1 MANFVNLDRICREKK
16 TKSAT
21 FYVTTSIPYINGE
34 PHLGHAMEFIMAD
47 VLARYARQQS
57 KDTLLSIGTDEH
69 GGKVAEKANE
79 LGLEPKIL
87 ADQMSAKFRELSSSL
102 LISNDRFIR
111 TTDEGHEQRA
121 AIIWQN
127 LKEDIYKDKYVGW
140 YCVGCEEFKTE
151 SYVKETNGICPEHNR
166 PYEKIEED
174 NYFFR
179 LSKYVPEIKKSIES
193 GTFKVIPSSRR
204 NETLA
209 ILNGEVSDISISR
222 PKDKIKWGIDVPG
235 DKTQVMYVWFEAL
248 MNYITVLGYPEH
260 DDFKKYWPADVQVV
274 GKGINRFHSVIWPGI
289 LLGLGLGLP
298 KMLYVHGYITV
309 NNQKM
314 SKSIGNVVSPAQI
327 LEKYSADVFRYFFLR
342 HIPSYEDGDFT
353 WEKLEEI
360 YNNEL
365 ANELGNTVNRV
376 SAMILKYQ
384 SGAIGETPDPGH
396 DEAQYHQAIGECH
409 FDRAIDEIWS
419 KLEG

>member
-1 MANFVNLDRICREKK
+1 
-16 TKSAT
+16 
-21 FYVTTSIPYINGE
+21 
-34 PHLGHAMEFIMAD
+34 
-47 VLARYARQQS
+47 
-57 KDTLLSIGTDEH
+57 
-69 GGKVAEKANE
+69 
-79 LGLEPKIL
+79 
-87 ADQMSAKFRELSSSL
+87 
-102 LISNDRFIR
+102 
-111 TTDEGHEQRA
+111 
-121 AIIWQN
+121 
-127 LKEDIYKDKYVGW
+127 
-140 YCVGCEEFKTE
+140 
-151 SYVKETNGICPEHNR
+151 
-166 PYEKIEED
+166 
-174 NYFFR
+174 
-179 LSKYVPEIKKSIES
+179 
-193 GTFKVIPSSRR
+193 
-204 NETLA
+204 
-209 ILNGEVSDISISR
+209 
-222 PKDKIKWGIDVPG
+222 
-235 DKTQVMYVWFEAL
+235 MYVWFEAL